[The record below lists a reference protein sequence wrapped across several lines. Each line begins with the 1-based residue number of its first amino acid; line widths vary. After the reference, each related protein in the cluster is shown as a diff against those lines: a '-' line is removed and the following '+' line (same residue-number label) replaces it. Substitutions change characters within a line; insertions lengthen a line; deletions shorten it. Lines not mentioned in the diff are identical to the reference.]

1 VRCHKCRAPANVE
14 IRRSRTAYCAGCYPD
29 WFRQQ
34 VQDRIGHERMFRHDE
49 RVLVAISGGKD
60 SLALWHALTRLGY
73 RADGMY
79 IRLGIGDYSRRS
91 QEKSEAFAARHGLKL
106 HQVDLG
112 EDHGFVVPDLLD
124 TRSGKPCAACGTVKR
139 YHFNKVAA
147 DLGYDVVATGH
158 NLDDEA
164 ATLFGN
170 VVHWNTDYL
179 GRQGPVLE
187 STHPG
192 LVRKVKPLY
201 RLSERETAAYSIVE
215 RIDYILEE
223 CPMAKGAKSLA
234 YKDMLNGLEEEQPGA
249 KYRFLVGFLKEGR
262 AAVRTGGFDQATDL
276 HACTRCGQPTT
287 GSLCAYCRMAERGRK
302 KAADKAQ
309 KYARASAEPDSA

>member
-1 VRCHKCRAPANVE
+1 VRCHRCRGPANVE
-14 IRRSRTAYCAGCYPD
+14 IRRSRTAYCARCYPG
-29 WFRQQ
+29 WFREQ
-34 VQDRIGHERMFRHDE
+34 VQERIDHERMIRRDE
-49 RVLVAISGGKD
+49 PVLVAVSGGKD

-91 QEKSEAFAARHGLKL
+91 QAKSEAFAEAHGLTL
-106 HQVDLG
+106 HQVDLAG
-112 EDHGFVVPDLLD
+112 NHGFTVPDLLD
-124 TRSGKPCAACGTVKR
+124 TRSGKPCSACGTVKR

-147 DLGYDVVATGH
+147 DLGYPVVATGH

-170 VVHWNTDYL
+170 VVHWNVDYL
-179 GRQGPVLE
+179 GRQGPVLAA
-187 STHPG
+187 TRPG

-201 RLSERETAAYSIVE
+201 RLSERETASYAIIE

-234 YKDMLNGLEEEQPGA
+234 YKDMLNTLEEDQPGA
-249 KYRFLVGFLKEGR
+249 KYHFLVGYLKQGR
-262 AAVRTGGFDQATDL
+262 AAVNTGGFDQARDL
-276 HACTRCGQPTT
+276 QECVRCGQPTT
-287 GSLCAYCRMAERGRK
+287 GELCAYCKMADHGRK
-302 KAADKAQ
+302 KSAAKAA
-309 KYARASAEPDSA
+309 KYGSGEVGRG